1 VKGLGTVSAGGT
13 SEAASELVMMA
24 AQVLDHPEW
33 GLHRT
38 ALTHAAG
45 ELIRTQGDEPVLKAI
60 ELASDLQVA
69 RVIRAAAEAACETVA
84 VSNDGVESRARL
96 FCVPV
101 VARFPE
107 PITTHEFGDH
117 IVSTNWC
124 SPFLARLHEC
134 GARHSPCFILP
145 HVFLFDDLAKLSFRD
160 VRSRTALASASS
172 ATITSD
178 MISLF
183 PTTVPPQR
191 RSATFLRYL
200 VGHQIKRDDTP
211 RRSAGERARFGD
223 AVRAVLYASMPDV
236 RDVAIVYTE
245 RFYEPIWQGLWI
257 YHIHRLAEVVRTL
270 SQRGGTRS
278 DIAASI
284 AVSAD
289 RNAAAAQITFSCR
302 GTKVGHHA
310 YLVPLTPLADP
321 KISAGRIAAE
331 LRALGVKHH
340 IATAGLNVRTT
351 DGRPTDLTR
360 SARSNFASNQLTMP
374 L

>member
-1 VKGLGTVSAGGT
+1 VKGIGTVSAGGT

-24 AQVLDHPEW
+24 SQVLDHPEW
-33 GLHRT
+33 RLHRT

-45 ELIRTQGDEPVLKAI
+45 ELIRTHGDEPVLKAI

-84 VSNDGVESRARL
+84 VTNDGVEGHAGL

-107 PITTHEFGDH
+107 AITTHEFADH
-117 IVSTNWC
+117 IASTNWC
-124 SPFLARLHEC
+124 APLLARLHEC
-134 GARHSPCFILP
+134 GARHSLCFILP

-160 VRSRTALASASS
+160 VRSRTAIASPSS

-200 VGHQIKRDDTP
+200 VGHQIKRGDTP
-211 RRSAGERARFGD
+211 GCSAKDRTRFSEG
-223 AVRAVLYASMPDV
+223 VRAVLYASMPDV
-236 RDVAIVYTE
+236 RDVAIIYTE
-245 RFYEPIWQGLWI
+245 GFYAPIWQGLWI
-257 YHIHRLAEVVRTL
+257 YHIHRLAEVVQTI
-270 SQRGGTRS
+270 SQPGQRRS
-278 DIAASI
+278 NIAASI

-289 RNAAAAQITFSCR
+289 RNAAAAQITFFCR
-302 GTKVGHHA
+302 GSKVGHHA
-310 YLVPLTPLADP
+310 YLAPLTPLADP

-331 LRALGVKHH
+331 LRTLGV
-340 IATAGLNVRTT
+340 TNVRTT
-351 DGRPTDLTR
+351 DRPRTDLLR
-360 SARSNFASNQLTMP
+360 SARCNFASNQLTMP